1 MTDYDPTIEN
11 TYRKLIKVQPGLEQM
26 TEILDTAGQEEYGG
40 MRESY
45 YRMGDGFVI
54 VFSVTQRETL
64 DSVETMLGQ
73 IYRVKETT
81 SYPVVVAANKI
92 DLIEERRVTQ
102 SEVSE
107 MRTRLGVP
115 VLEVSAKSRVNVEET
130 FACVVRM
137 ALEKRDA
144 NEGDSNAAYRI
155 KKKKKCCI
163 Q

>member
-1 MTDYDPTIEN
+1 
-11 TYRKLIKVQPGLEQM
+11 M

-64 DSVETMLGQ
+64 DSVETILGQ
-73 IYRVKETT
+73 IYRVKEAT

-92 DLIEERRVTQ
+92 DLVDERKVPK
-102 SEVSE
+102 SEVDA
-107 MRTRLGVP
+107 MRTKLNVP
-115 VLEVSAKSRVNVEET
+115 VLEVSAKSRVNVDET
-130 FACVVRM
+130 FAAVVAM
-137 ALEKRDA
+137 VLEMRNSSDA
-144 NEGDSNAAYRI
+144 ESTEAYRI

>member
-1 MTDYDPTIEN
+1 
-11 TYRKLIKVQPGLEQM
+11 M

-54 VFSVTQRETL
+54 VFSVTQRETV

-81 SYPVVVAANKI
+81 SFPVVVAANKI
-92 DLIEERRVTQ
+92 DLIEERKVPQ
-102 SEVSE
+102 SEVNG
-107 MRTRLGVP
+107 MRTKLGVP

-130 FACVVRM
+130 FSSVVGM
-137 ALEKRDA
+137 VLEMRNRSSGES
-144 NEGDSNAAYRI
+144 NEAYRI

>member
-1 MTDYDPTIEN
+1 
-11 TYRKLIKVQPGLEQM
+11 M

-54 VFSVTQRETL
+54 VFSVTQRETV

-81 SYPVVVAANKI
+81 SFPVVVAANKI
-92 DLIEERRVTQ
+92 DLIEERKVPQ
-102 SEVSE
+102 SEVNG
-107 MRTRLGVP
+107 MRTKLGVP

-130 FACVVRM
+130 FSSVVGM
-137 ALEKRDA
+137 VLEMKNRSSGES
-144 NEGDSNAAYRI
+144 NEAYRI